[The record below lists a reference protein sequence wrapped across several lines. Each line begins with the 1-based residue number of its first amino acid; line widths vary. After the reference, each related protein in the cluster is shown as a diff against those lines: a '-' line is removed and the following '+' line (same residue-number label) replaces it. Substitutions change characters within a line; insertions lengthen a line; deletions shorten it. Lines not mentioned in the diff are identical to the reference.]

1 MMRLFVCILLLA
13 CPVVAAVIT
22 GAVRDPDGRLVV
34 GATVRIDDGTETKTG
49 EDGAYRLDV
58 EGAGEHRLTAEF
70 DGFVPV
76 QHTITVMGD
85 LNVDLRFT
93 QLAATA
99 QSTTVIADVSAG
111 DILNPDPGQR
121 FFIRDEMLDAN
132 PGRPGAPVSIPGLPV
147 ETASGGI
154 KAPQYFSPGVAG
166 DHGEPIAQFFQVG
179 SYLVPNNLSANAHGN
194 GYADPNVIIPA
205 TIESVEADGGAFNVR
220 EGNHAVN
227 LGVAYAFRS
236 RLEPFVTIASDA
248 HDIDVSAG
256 WSPGG
261 PATRAWIAIEGAYGN
276 GFLKTPEHRQ
286 QYKINGFRV
295 FDFQSHQVTVFGI
308 GYYGN
313 SGIPGL
319 VPIHAAGFNDTI
331 DPRQRDQTHTGEI
344 AANDIWRL
352 GMSSEV
358 QLSGL
363 FRTYNL
369 SLFSNF
375 GDGLIRQSEF
385 RTAAGG
391 QTVYI
396 KKVSESLS
404 IMAGLDY
411 SREAPRRLDLDHYA
425 SPDPATYG
433 PFQKITANDVSLNF
447 LSPYISLNG
456 RVTSWLRFNLGW
468 RRDEIGF
475 QNTDLLAPL
484 RSFNRWT
491 DVDSPKATLNLVAP
505 ESLPLPSVSF
515 SFGESFFTNDPRMGV
530 GTVSGSPISRAHA
543 FQMVVMKTILGTDL
557 RVTLGHVTQE
567 QSLAKIDPDTGLQF
581 NQGPSRN
588 QYITVSARRRFRIG
602 TMQASVSKAD
612 ARDLS
617 SGAPVPEAPRLIFDV
632 LGTIDRLPF
641 HLKARAEFE
650 EVGRKPLGDGFT
662 GVPLKELRGALVRPL
677 WNGHLDAG
685 LNFLIARGYTG
696 QTTEVIALPGE
707 NFGESIVGVRLPSY
721 AGASLTFHF

>member
-1 MMRLFVCILLLA
+1 
-13 CPVVAAVIT
+13 
-22 GAVRDPDGRLVV
+22 
-34 GATVRIDDGTETKTG
+34 
-49 EDGAYRLDV
+49 
-58 EGAGEHRLTAEF
+58 
-70 DGFVPV
+70 
-76 QHTITVMGD
+76 
-85 LNVDLRFT
+85 
-93 QLAATA
+93 
-99 QSTTVIADVSAG
+99 
-111 DILNPDPGQR
+111 
-121 FFIRDEMLDAN
+121 
-132 PGRPGAPVSIPGLPV
+132 
-147 ETASGGI
+147 
-154 KAPQYFSPGVAG
+154 
-166 DHGEPIAQFFQVG
+166 
-179 SYLVPNNLSANAHGN
+179 
-194 GYADPNVIIPA
+194 
-205 TIESVEADGGAFNVR
+205 
-220 EGNHAVN
+220 
-227 LGVAYAFRS
+227 
-236 RLEPFVTIASDA
+236 LEPFVTIASDA
-248 HDIDVSAG
+248 HDIDVAAG
-256 WSPGG
+256 WSPGD
-261 PATRAWIAIEGAYGN
+261 PATRAWIAIEAAYGN

-286 QYKINGFRV
+286 QYKVNGFRV
-295 FDFQSHQVTVFGI
+295 FDFHGHQVTLFGI

-331 DPRQRDQTHTGEI
+331 DRRQRDQTHSGEI
-344 AANDIWRL
+344 AANDVWRL
-352 GMSSEV
+352 GTSTEL
-358 QLSGL
+358 QLSGF

-369 SLFSNF
+369 SLLSNF

-391 QTVYI
+391 QTTYI
-396 KKVSESLS
+396 KKLSESLS
-404 IMAGLDY
+404 ILAGLDY

-433 PFQKITANDVSLNF
+433 PFQKITANDVTLNL

-484 RSFNRWT
+484 RSFDRWT
-491 DVDSPKATLNLVAP
+491 GVDSPKATLNLVAP

-530 GTVSGSPISRAHA
+530 GTAPGSPISRAHGY
-543 FQMVVMKTILGTDL
+543 QMVVMKTILGTDL

-588 QYITVSARRRFRIG
+588 QYITVSVRRRFRIG
-602 TMQASVSKAD
+602 TIQASLSKAD

-617 SGAPVPEAPRLIFDV
+617 SGALVAEAPRLIFDV

-641 HLKARAEFE
+641 HLKARGEFE

-662 GVPLKELRGALVRPL
+662 GVPLRELRGALVRPF

-696 QTTEVIALPGE
+696 QATEVIALPGE
-707 NFGESIVGVRLPSY
+707 TFGESVVGVRMPSY
-721 AGASLTFHF
+721 VGASLTFHF